1 MLCTDNVPTS
11 QFAWR
16 VIEQQP
22 PVANRKA
29 LGLAL
34 GMARK
39 RAALTLDQL
48 AEKSG
53 VSRRML
59 IEIEQGRVN
68 PTVFKV
74 HAIMHAT
81 NTKIGDI
88 WPAVCEGHD
97 PTS

>member
-1 MLCTDNVPTS
+1 MSDV
-11 QFAWR
+11 
-16 VIEQQP
+16 QP
-22 PVANRKA
+22 SANRKA

-34 GMARK
+34 GKARHK
-39 RAALTLDQL
+39 AGFTLDQL

-68 PTVFKV
+68 PTIQKV

-81 NTKIGDI
+81 GAKIKPI
-88 WPAVCEGHD
+88 WDAVCEGHD
-97 PTS
+97 TTG